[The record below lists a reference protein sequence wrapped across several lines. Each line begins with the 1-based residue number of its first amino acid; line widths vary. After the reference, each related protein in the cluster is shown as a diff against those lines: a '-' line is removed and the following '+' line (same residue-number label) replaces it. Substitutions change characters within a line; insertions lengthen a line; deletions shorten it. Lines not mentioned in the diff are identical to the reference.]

1 MILFSDKVAQ
11 NSAINWWEANLSY
24 LKKCPHC
31 AESMHVKAKVCSNC
45 WYDFRKD
52 PAYMPPKY
60 SLENGFVVVALVMV
74 PIFVLATLAVG
85 VSRDKPETAAPA
97 PKIAEQG

>member
-1 MILFSDKVAQ
+1 
-11 NSAINWWEANLSY
+11 
-24 LKKCPHC
+24 
-31 AESMHVKAKVCSNC
+31 
-45 WYDFRKD
+45 
-52 PAYMPPKY
+52 MPPKY

-97 PKIAEQG
+97 PKIAEKG

>member
-1 MILFSDKVAQ
+1 
-11 NSAINWWEANLSY
+11 
-24 LKKCPHC
+24 
-31 AESMHVKAKVCSNC
+31 
-45 WYDFRKD
+45 
-52 PAYMPPKY
+52 MPPKY